1 MINFLG
7 TLCQEFH
14 MNFGIVASG
23 CPQNNIPNESAILL
37 NIRLPEIL
45 V

>member
-1 MINFLG
+1 MINFFG
-7 TLCQEFH
+7 ALCQEFR

-37 NIRLPEIL
+37 DIGLPEIL